1 MHVGQTPGLADADRF
16 ARYSKGPQMA
26 VLLLLTAR
34 LEHATNLLANAF
46 PAHLYGDR
54 LTVGRRAQLGPDMVY
69 RTSIGGNS
77 VDSSLTYG
85 EYDLGH
91 FAALVDRALDGKGQH
106 GRTFVDV
113 GSGCGRLVF
122 AAAALW
128 PALACVAGVERIEE
142 MHEMAMAACERVTL
156 PEPPTRRFFHGDV
169 AHLLGAGGALADAD
183 VLFAYSSTWAGVG
196 DVLTDFSA
204 TCGTLLRVGA
214 RVVTT
219 DKRLID
225 DQGWSFELLE
235 AIDGP
240 NRETGGSVGYVHEVT
255 RSIRGAE

>member
-1 MHVGQTPGLADADRF
+1 
-16 ARYSKGPQMA
+16 MA

-34 LEHATNLLANAF
+34 LEHATYLLANVF
-46 PAHLYGDR
+46 PSHLYGDR

-69 RTSIGGNS
+69 RPSIGGNS

-142 MHEMAMAACERVTL
+142 MHEMALAACERVTL

-219 DKRLID
+219 DKRLVD
-225 DQGWSFELLE
+225 DEGWSFELLE
-235 AIDGP
+235 AIQGQ